1 MVFEDL
7 SPHTTSREHHPTAVV
22 GGLQQDV
29 WCLLDCAV
37 LLLVRRQRL
46 DVVVGVAQRTQG
58 PAVLRQRQ
66 RLPKRRVLSR
76 RSSGAGPST
85 PAWGPRAPPSTS
97 RRVPARSLNVLV
109 ACMRTADS
117 LRGRPESAVDHERRG
132 SVVSGR
138 PRESAKLAPSEHV
151 GCSTGRDIHLLVPS
165 VFSEALFQ
173 AGAENAILWV
183 ILITPRPESAKVGAQ
198 CPMRL
203 RAEICLWLR
212 TSASSSRAGGFDCHT
227 INSTGRHLEKGRSE
241 LPAQAGAS
249 LGRLQPRCG
258 GCSRKSSGG
267 MPRPPNGSPNG

>member
-1 MVFEDL
+1 MPSGL
-7 SPHTTSREHHPTAVV
+7 CSAAARPAAATGRSRGRRAAYARAGCPQAAGTTAKAARPVSAVIRC
-22 GGLQQDV
+22 G
-29 WCLLDCAV
+29 AV
-37 LLLVRRQRL
+37 
-46 DVVVGVAQRTQG
+46 
-58 PAVLRQRQ
+58 
-66 RLPKRRVLSR
+66 
-76 RSSGAGPST
+76 T

-109 ACMRTADS
+109 ACMPTADS

-151 GCSTGRDIHLLVPS
+151 GCSTGRDINFLVPS

-173 AGAENAILWV
+173 AGAENATLWV
-183 ILITPRPESAKVGAQ
+183 ILITSRPESAKVGAQ

-212 TSASSSRAGGFDCHT
+212 TSASASSSRAVGFDCHT
-227 INSTGRHLEKGRSE
+227 INSTGRYLEKGRSE